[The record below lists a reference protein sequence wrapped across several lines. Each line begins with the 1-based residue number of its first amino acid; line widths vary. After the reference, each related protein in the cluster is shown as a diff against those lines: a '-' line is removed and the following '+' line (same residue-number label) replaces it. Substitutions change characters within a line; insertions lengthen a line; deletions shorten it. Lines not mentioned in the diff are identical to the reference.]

1 MKYRKLGKTGWRVSV
16 LGFGAAPLGGK
27 YGALNEKEAVRA
39 VRTAV
44 DLGVNFID
52 VAPYYGVTRAEAL
65 LGKALKELPREQFF
79 LSTKVGRYD
88 DHQFDFSAAR
98 VTRSVDESLKR
109 LRVAHIDLL
118 LCHDIEFGSLSQIIA
133 ETIPTLQKLK
143 RQGKA
148 RALGISGLP
157 LTIFKKVLDR
167 VPLDAVLS
175 YCHYCLNDIT
185 LVQLFPY
192 LKAQGVG
199 IINASPLSMGLLTA
213 NGPPAWHP
221 APAKIREACARAAT
235 FCRKQGVPL
244 PKLALQFATANRD
257 IETTLVGM
265 VSAKEVKQNVRW
277 LEERLDQKLL
287 GQVQEILAPICNHTW
302 PSGRK
307 ENG

>member
-1 MKYRKLGKTGWRVSV
+1 MKYRKLGKTGWRISV

-27 YGALNEKEAVRA
+27 YGQLDEKEAIRA
-39 VRTAV
+39 VQTAM

-52 VAPYYGVTRAEAL
+52 VAPYYGVTRAETL
-65 LGKALKELPREQFF
+65 LGKALKGRPREQFF

-118 LCHDIEFGSLSQIIA
+118 LCHDIEFGSLSQVID
-133 ETIPTLQKLK
+133 ETLPALQKLK
-143 RQGKA
+143 QQGKV
-148 RALGISGLP
+148 RALGVSGLP
-157 LTIFKKVLDR
+157 LKIFQKVIER

-185 LVQLFPY
+185 LVQLLPY
-192 LKAQGVG
+192 LKAKGAG
-199 IINASPLSMGLLTA
+199 IINASPLGMGLLTES
-213 NGPPAWHP
+213 GPPPWHP
-221 APAKIREACARAAT
+221 APAKIREACGRAVA
-235 FCRKQGVPL
+235 FCRKQGVSL
-244 PKLALQFATANRD
+244 SKLALQFATAHRD
-257 IETTLVGM
+257 VETTLVGM
-265 VSAKEVKQNVRW
+265 VSGKQVKQNIRW
-277 LEERLDQKLL
+277 VEERLDQKLL
-287 GQVQEILAPICNHTW
+287 GEVQEILAPICNLSW